1 MIVFI
6 LLSLVAGLGAA
17 DLEEHGGSTVR
28 VRTQRSLQEK
38 VAFSAQKNSAQAL
51 YQQDVTQLEAKGI
64 NPDFIRRQAIEPPRK
79 IDAEFV
85 LRAGFFAY
93 ALYSLYYFG
102 VTDVVYVAAL
112 YAGVRSILF

>member
-1 MIVFI
+1 MIIFI
-6 LLSLVAGLGAA
+6 LLALFVGLGAA
-17 DLEEHGGSTVR
+17 DLEEYRT
-28 VRTQRSLQEK
+28 RTQSSLQPK
-38 VAFSAQKNSAQAL
+38 VLFSTQKNSRQVV

-64 NPDFIRRQAIEPPRK
+64 NPDFIRHQVVESPRK

-93 ALYSLYYFG
+93 ALYSLYAFG
-102 VTDVVYVAAL
+102 VTDVVYIAAL